1 MYNFKISQTLFVME
15 YIITE
20 SSMSNTENNDDSK
33 IHVES
38 KINIVKELNGVLSI
52 ENAAAVRIASRI
64 DNTPIEELKEILKRH
79 LDVTN
84 IQKIRLQDMIRQFG
98 GKPTDTR
105 ADLLSSFV
113 SNTTTTSTTESE
125 NNLPEGLEKE
135 EQNKILKR
143 SMPEDYE
150 IVLLRQDFA
159 INHDELM
166 AYESLIENM
175 QVMDIPRKQDN
186 LSLLEKSMKEEE
198 LMVYWYKTHTPLI
211 LDSIWPKVIH
221 TSVRRG
227 QNYLLDHIRTKIPI
241 VIIYADLVGS
251 TKMSMTMPIDN
262 LVSIVRI
269 FDYHISNV
277 VDTLG
282 GYVLKY
288 AGDAVISFFP
298 SRVDNQNKYLSS
310 DTAVESGK
318 LMINSIQEEV
328 NSFMHKIYKYPEL
341 SVKIGIDAGE
351 NAIVQFGYD
360 QHSPIDILGYG
371 MNVASKIMSVTG
383 ANKVSVG
390 ENVYKSL
397 NPEVQNEFH
406 ELTITDRWKYVNYGT
421 DRPYKIYTLNT

>member
-1 MYNFKISQTLFVME
+1 LTLSIPNGE
-15 YIITE
+15 NYID
-20 SSMSNTENNDDSK
+20 SRNDFRAGP
-33 IHVES
+33 
-38 KINIVKELNGVLSI
+38 NLVKELNEILSI

-64 DNTPIEELKEILKRH
+64 DTTPIEALREILKRH

-84 IQKIRLQDMIRQFG
+84 IQKIRLQDVIRQFG
-98 GKPTDTR
+98 GKPTDAK

-113 SNTTTTSTTESE
+113 SSPTPTGGSTQSE
-125 NNLPEGLEKE
+125 NNLTENLEIEDQRKF
-135 EQNKILKR
+135 LKH
-143 SMPEDYE
+143 SLPEDYE
-150 IVLLRQDFA
+150 IVQLRQDFA
-159 INHDELM
+159 INHDELK
-166 AYESLIENM
+166 AYESLIENI
-175 QVMDIPRKQDN
+175 QVMDIPHKQEN
-186 LSLLEKSMKEEE
+186 ISLLEKSMKEEE
-198 LMVYWYKTHTPLI
+198 SMVYWYKTHTPLI
-211 LDSIWPKVIH
+211 LDNLWPKVIH

-227 QNYLLDHIRTKIPI
+227 QNYLLDHISTKIPI
-241 VIIYADLVGS
+241 IIIYADLVGS
-251 TKMSMTMPIDN
+251 TKMSMTLPIDN

-298 SRVDNQNKYLSS
+298 SRIDNQNKYLSS
-310 DTAVESGK
+310 DAAVESGK
-318 LMINSIQEEV
+318 LMINSIEEEV

-360 QHSPIDILGYG
+360 QRSPIDILGYG
-371 MNVASKIMSVTG
+371 MNVASKIMSITD
-383 ANKVSVG
+383 ANKVSIG

-397 NPEVQNEFH
+397 DPNLQDEFH

>member
-1 MYNFKISQTLFVME
+1 MPRSENYN
-15 YIITE
+15 
-20 SSMSNTENNDDSK
+20 DSK
-33 IHVES
+33 NHVQSELDL
-38 KINIVKELNGVLSI
+38 VKELNEILSI
-52 ENAAAVRIASRI
+52 ENASAVRIASRI
-64 DNTPIEELKEILKRH
+64 DSTPIEALKEILKRH

-84 IQKIRLQDMIRQFG
+84 IQKIRLQDIIRQFG
-98 GKPTDTR
+98 GKPTDAK

-113 SNTTTTSTTESE
+113 SSSTTTGATQSE
-125 NNLPEGLEKE
+125 INLQENLEKD

-143 SMPEDYE
+143 SIPEDYE

-175 QVMDIPRKQDN
+175 QMIDIPHIQEC
-186 LSLLEKSMKEEE
+186 LSLLEKSMREEE

-211 LDSIWPKVIH
+211 LDNLWPKVIH
-221 TSVRRG
+221 SSMRRG
-227 QNYLLDHIRTKIPI
+227 QNYLLNHISTKIPI
-241 VIIYADLVGS
+241 IIIYADLVGS
-251 TKMSMTMPIDN
+251 TKMSMTLPIDN

-298 SRVDNQNKYLSS
+298 SRIDNQNKYLSS

-318 LMINSIQEEV
+318 LMIDSIKEEV

-360 QHSPIDILGYG
+360 QRSPIDILGYG
-371 MNVASKIMSVTG
+371 MNVASKIMSVTS
-383 ANKVSVG
+383 ANKVSIG

-397 NPEVQNEFH
+397 DPNLQDEFH

>member
-1 MYNFKISQTLFVME
+1 
-15 YIITE
+15 
-20 SSMSNTENNDDSK
+20 MSNTENNDDGK

-38 KINIVKELNGVLSI
+38 KLNIVKELNGVLSI

-64 DNTPIEELKEILKRH
+64 DNTPIEGLKEILKRH

-166 AYESLIENM
+166 AYESLIQNM

-211 LDSIWPKVIH
+211 LDSLWPKVIH

-251 TKMSMTMPIDN
+251 TKMSMTLPIDN

>member
-1 MYNFKISQTLFVME
+1 MPRSENYN
-15 YIITE
+15 
-20 SSMSNTENNDDSK
+20 DSK
-33 IHVES
+33 NHVQSELDL
-38 KINIVKELNGVLSI
+38 VKELNEILSI
-52 ENAAAVRIASRI
+52 ENASAVRIASRI
-64 DNTPIEELKEILKRH
+64 DSTPIEALKEILKRH

-84 IQKIRLQDMIRQFG
+84 IQKIRLQDIIRQFG
-98 GKPTDTR
+98 GKPTDAK

-113 SNTTTTSTTESE
+113 SSSTTTGATQSE
-125 NNLPEGLEKE
+125 INLQENLEKD

-143 SMPEDYE
+143 SIPEDYE

-175 QVMDIPRKQDN
+175 QMIDIPHIQEC
-186 LSLLEKSMKEEE
+186 LSLLEKSMREEE

-211 LDSIWPKVIH
+211 LDNLWPKVIH
-221 TSVRRG
+221 SSMRRG
-227 QNYLLDHIRTKIPI
+227 QNYLLNHISTKIPI
-241 VIIYADLVGS
+241 IIIYADLVGS
-251 TKMSMTMPIDN
+251 TKMSMTLPIDN

-298 SRVDNQNKYLSS
+298 SRIDNQNKYLSS

-318 LMINSIQEEV
+318 LMIDSIKEEV

-360 QHSPIDILGYG
+360 QRSPIDILGYG

-383 ANKVSVG
+383 ANKVSIG

-397 NPEVQNEFH
+397 DPNLQDEFH

>member
-1 MYNFKISQTLFVME
+1 MPNSENYN
-15 YIITE
+15 
-20 SSMSNTENNDDSK
+20 DSK
-33 IHVES
+33 NHVQSEL
-38 KINIVKELNGVLSI
+38 NLVKELNEILSI

-64 DNTPIEELKEILKRH
+64 DSTPIEALKEILKRH

-84 IQKIRLQDMIRQFG
+84 IQKIRLQDIIRQFG
-98 GKPTDTR
+98 GKPTDAK

-113 SNTTTTSTTESE
+113 SSSTTTGATQSE
-125 NNLPEGLEKE
+125 NNLQENLEKD
-135 EQNKILKR
+135 EQSKILKR
-143 SMPEDYE
+143 SIPEDYE

-175 QVMDIPRKQDN
+175 QMIDIPHIQEC
-186 LSLLEKSMKEEE
+186 LSLLEKSMREEE

-211 LDSIWPKVIH
+211 LDNLWPKVIH
-221 TSVRRG
+221 SSMRRG
-227 QNYLLDHIRTKIPI
+227 QNYLLNHISTKIPI
-241 VIIYADLVGS
+241 IIIYADLVGS
-251 TKMSMTMPIDN
+251 TKMSMTLPIDN

-298 SRVDNQNKYLSS
+298 SRIDNQNKYLSS

-318 LMINSIQEEV
+318 LMINSIKEEV

-360 QHSPIDILGYG
+360 QRSPIDILGYG

-383 ANKVSVG
+383 ANKVSIG

-397 NPEVQNEFH
+397 DPNLQDEFH

>member
-1 MYNFKISQTLFVME
+1 MPNGENYDNSRNNFPADL
-15 YIITE
+15 
-20 SSMSNTENNDDSK
+20 NL
-33 IHVES
+33 
-38 KINIVKELNGVLSI
+38 VKELNEILSI

-64 DNTPIEELKEILKRH
+64 DNTPIEALKEILKRH

-84 IQKIRLQDMIRQFG
+84 IQKIRLQDIIRQFG
-98 GKPTDTR
+98 GKPTDAK
-105 ADLLSSFV
+105 ADLLASFATYSS
-113 SNTTTTSTTESE
+113 TTTGPTQSE
-125 NNLPEGLEKE
+125 NNLPENLKIK
-135 EQNKILKR
+135 EQNKMLKH
-143 SMPEDYE
+143 SLPEDYE
-150 IVLLRQDFA
+150 IIQLRQDFA

-175 QVMDIPRKQDN
+175 QVMDIPRKQEN
-186 LSLLEKSMKEEE
+186 LSLLEKSMREEE
-198 LMVYWYKTHTPLI
+198 LMIYWYKTHTPLI
-211 LDSIWPKVIH
+211 LDNLWPKVIH

-227 QNYLLDHIRTKIPI
+227 QNFLLDHISTKIPI
-241 VIIYADLVGS
+241 IIIYADLVGS
-251 TKMSMTMPIDN
+251 TKMSMTLPIDN
-262 LVSIVRI
+262 LVSMVRI

-298 SRVDNQNKYLSS
+298 SRVDDQNKYLSS

-360 QHSPIDILGYG
+360 QRSPIDILGYG
-371 MNVASKIMSVTG
+371 MNVASKIMSITG
-383 ANKVSVG
+383 ANKVSIG
-390 ENVYKSL
+390 ENVYNSL
-397 NPEVQNEFH
+397 DPNLQDEFH
-406 ELTITDRWKYVNYGT
+406 ELTISNQWKYVNYGT
-421 DRPYKIYTLNT
+421 DKPYKIYTLNT

>member
-1 MYNFKISQTLFVME
+1 MPNS
-15 YIITE
+15 
-20 SSMSNTENNDDSK
+20 ENYDNSRNNLRADL
-33 IHVES
+33 
-38 KINIVKELNGVLSI
+38 NPVKELNEILSI

-64 DNTPIEELKEILKRH
+64 NNTPIEALKEILKRH
-79 LDVTN
+79 LDATN
-84 IQKIRLQDMIRQFG
+84 IQKIRLQNIIRQFG
-98 GKPTDTR
+98 GKPTDAK

-113 SNTTTTSTTESE
+113 SSYSTTTCPTQSE
-125 NNLPEGLEKE
+125 NNLPENLKIE
-135 EQNKILKR
+135 EQSKILKQ
-143 SMPEDYE
+143 SLPEDDE
-150 IVLLRQDFA
+150 IVQLRQDFE

-166 AYESLIENM
+166 AYESLIENV
-175 QVMDIPRKQDN
+175 QVMEIPNKKEN

-211 LDSIWPKVIH
+211 LDNLWPKVIH
-221 TSVRRG
+221 TSMRRG
-227 QNYLLDHIRTKIPI
+227 QNYLLNHISTKIPI
-241 VIIYADLVGS
+241 IIIYADLVGS
-251 TKMSMTMPIDN
+251 TKMSMTLPIDN

-298 SRVDNQNKYLSS
+298 SSVDNLNKYLSS
-310 DTAVESGK
+310 GTAVESGK
-318 LMINSIQEEV
+318 LMINSIKEEV

-341 SVKIGIDAGE
+341 YVKIGIDAGE

-360 QHSPIDILGYG
+360 QRSPIDILGYG

-383 ANKVSVG
+383 ANKVSIG

-397 NPEVQNEFH
+397 DPSVQDEFR

-421 DRPYKIYTLNT
+421 DKPYKIYTFNT

>member
-1 MYNFKISQTLFVME
+1 MPNS
-15 YIITE
+15 
-20 SSMSNTENNDDSK
+20 ENYDDSR
-33 IHVES
+33 
-38 KINIVKELNGVLSI
+38 NNFRADLNLVKELNEMLSI
-52 ENAAAVRIASRI
+52 ENAAAVRIGSRI
-64 DNTPIEELKEILKRH
+64 DDTPIEELKEILKRH

-84 IQKIRLQDMIRQFG
+84 NQKIRLQGIIRQFG
-98 GKPTDTR
+98 GNPTDAK
-105 ADLLSSFV
+105 ADLLASFASNSS
-113 SNTTTTSTTESE
+113 TTTRTTQSE
-125 NNLPEGLEKE
+125 NIHPENLKIK
-135 EQNKILKR
+135 EQNKILKY
-143 SMPEDYE
+143 SLPEDYE
-150 IVLLRQDFA
+150 IVQLRQDFA
-159 INHDELM
+159 INYDELM

-175 QVMDIPRKQDN
+175 QVMDIPYKQEN
-186 LSLLEKSMKEEE
+186 LSLLEKSMREEE

-211 LDSIWPKVIH
+211 LDNVWPKVIY

-227 QNYLLDHIRTKIPI
+227 QNFLLDHISTKTPI
-241 VIIYADLVGS
+241 IIIYADLVGS
-251 TKMSMTMPIDN
+251 TKMSMTLPIDN

-310 DTAVESGK
+310 GTAVESGK

-360 QHSPIDILGYG
+360 QRSPIDILGYG
-371 MNVASKIMSVTG
+371 MNVAAKIMSITG
-383 ANKVSVG
+383 ANKVSIG
-390 ENVYKSL
+390 ENVYNSL
-397 NPEVQNEFH
+397 DPSLQDEFH
-406 ELTITDRWKYVNYGT
+406 ELIISNQWKYVNYGT
-421 DRPYKIYTLNT
+421 DKPYKIYSMNT

>member
-1 MYNFKISQTLFVME
+1 MPRSENYN
-15 YIITE
+15 
-20 SSMSNTENNDDSK
+20 DSK
-33 IHVES
+33 NHVES
-38 KINIVKELNGVLSI
+38 ELDLVKELNEILSI

-64 DNTPIEELKEILKRH
+64 DSTPIEALKEILKRH

-84 IQKIRLQDMIRQFG
+84 IQKNRLQDIIRQFG
-98 GKPTDTR
+98 GKPTD
-105 ADLLSSFV
+105 AKANLLSSFV
-113 SNTTTTSTTESE
+113 SSSTSTTATTQSE
-125 NNLPEGLEKE
+125 NNLPENL
-135 EQNKILKR
+135 KIEDQRKSLKH
-143 SMPEDYE
+143 SLPEDYE
-150 IVLLRQDFA
+150 IVRLRQDFA

-166 AYESLIENM
+166 AYESLIESM
-175 QVMDIPRKQDN
+175 QTMDIPYKQEN
-186 LSLLEKSMKEEE
+186 VSLLEKSMREEE

-211 LDSIWPKVIH
+211 LDNLWPKVIH
-221 TSVRRG
+221 TSMRRG
-227 QNYLLDHIRTKIPI
+227 QNYLLDHISTKIPI
-241 VIIYADLVGS
+241 IIIYADLVGS
-251 TKMSMTMPIDN
+251 TKMSMTLPIDN

-298 SRVDNQNKYLSS
+298 SRIDNQNKYLSS

-318 LMINSIQEEV
+318 LMINSIKEEV

-383 ANKVSVG
+383 ANKVSIG

-397 NPEVQNEFH
+397 DPELQDEFH